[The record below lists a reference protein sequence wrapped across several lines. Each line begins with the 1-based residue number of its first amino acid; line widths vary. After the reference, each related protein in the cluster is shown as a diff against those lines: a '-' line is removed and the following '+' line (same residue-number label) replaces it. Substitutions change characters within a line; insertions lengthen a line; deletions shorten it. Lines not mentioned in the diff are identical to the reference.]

1 MKPIVAAL
9 LFLLA
14 ACKPAPEAAP
24 EASAPAPAYP
34 AAGSTGAPAAT
45 PGAPTV
51 RYVWFGN
58 HVPRAEILSIEGV
71 DTASATLTG
80 RTTAQDNYDYCI
92 GYAGPDDTEV
102 LARCA
107 AEKVEQ
113 PVETMTADC
122 LARTVSDGSS
132 ARWVRDEP
140 GEGGK
145 IAPVWQDVA
154 SGEIRDYS
162 GAGGGYVLTAAFRLM
177 CPAASVAI
185 QPDPR

>member
-24 EASAPAPAYP
+24 EASAPALASP
-34 AAGSTGAPAAT
+34 AAGSAGTPTAT
-45 PGAPTV
+45 PGAPT

-177 CPAASVAI
+177 CPAASVDI